1 MKSIRTLLPAILFAL
16 TGSLQ
21 AQKLPTIGMTPAEFN
36 KIVPDILPSEF
47 IYNRNLYLNEK
58 LQSIDGRWSFGF
70 YNNSL
75 NSASFSNEVRLNS
88 EAEFTTWVNS
98 AELIIADYTKTYGEP
113 TSYQQGTNKWVDR
126 NTVEYENKIGKRE
139 VFEEAVWQT
148 KTMKIKLIC
157 DFRSNYYEEFQ
168 EGLPNG
174 PNEWYSYCFIIKY
187 SYLYENKLPAEAVG
201 RFYLGENVDDFAK
214 AFPSLFPNG
223 VGLTG
228 QWGRKEKIYGL
239 DGGWAYNFDSGKLE
253 WMLYDNY
260 IHEIN
265 GKNFDKCLS
274 ATKNLIE
281 DYTKLFGKPDT
292 TMIGDTTFK
301 DPALKRHWG
310 YDVMEVRWKD
320 YKGEKLKVE
329 FTFMGGKGEYAF
341 LVKIAF
347 FEKNYPYYD

>member
-1 MKSIRTLLPAILFAL
+1 MKCIRTLLPAILFTL

-21 AQKLPTIGMTPAEFN
+21 AQKLPNIGMTPTEFN
-36 KIVPDILPSEF
+36 KIVPGVLPAEF
-47 IYNRNLYLNEK
+47 TYNRNLYLNEK
-58 LQSIDGRWSFGF
+58 LQSIDGRWSFVIHD
-70 YNNSL
+70 NQL
-75 NSASFSNEVRLNS
+75 NSAIYNSDIRINNEQGFNN
-88 EAEFTTWVNS
+88 WINS
-98 AELIIADYTKTYGEP
+98 AKLIVADYTKTYGQP
-113 TSYQQGTNKWVDR
+113 VTSLEGTNKWTDR

-139 VFEEAVWQT
+139 VFEEAAWQT
-148 KTMKIKLIC
+148 KTMKIKLSC
-157 DFRSNYYEEFQ
+157 DYRSNYYEEFQ
-168 EGLPNG
+168 EGTPNG

-201 RFYLGENVDDFAK
+201 RFYLGENVNDFAK
-214 AFPSLFPNG
+214 VFPSLFQNG

-228 QWGRKEKIYGL
+228 QWGRDEKLYGL

-260 IHEIN
+260 IHEITQA
-265 GKNFDKCLS
+265 NFDKCLS
-274 ATKNLIE
+274 ASKHLVK
-281 DYTKLFGKPDT
+281 DYTAIYGQPDT

-301 DPALKRHWG
+301 DPAEKRHWG

-320 YKGEKLKVE
+320 YKGEKLKIE